1 MSGHGT
7 SFFESKTW
15 KNIKICLWPGCSG
28 RNYGA
33 LFKIMHQQTSL
44 MLIVG

>member
-15 KNIKICLWPGCSG
+15 KNIMKYVYGLGAAVVIM
-28 RNYGA
+28 GA
-33 LFKIMHQQTSL
+33 LFKIMHRRGHLSCL
-44 MLIVG
+44 L

>member
-15 KNIKICLWPGCSG
+15 KNIMKYTYGLGAAVVIM
-28 RNYGA
+28 GA
-33 LFKIMHQQTSL
+33 LFKNWRIWILNGQ
-44 MLIVG
+44 